1 MGCAAPLTAATGK
14 DAGYVKNHYL
24 RVMKL
29 KLELKRLFLFA
40 IISLGTFVLTRSLL
54 VAVGALVL
62 LFVVDYFLGIWEN
75 NRINKSEDEDGKSE

>member
-1 MGCAAPLTAATGK
+1 MSFFGL
-14 DAGYVKNHYL
+14 YYFKNHYL

-29 KLELKRLFLFA
+29 KLELKRLLLFA

-62 LFVVDYFLGIWEN
+62 LFVVDYLLGIWEN

>member
-1 MGCAAPLTAATGK
+1 MSFFWLY
-14 DAGYVKNHYL
+14 YVKNHYL

-29 KLELKRLFLFA
+29 KLELKRWFLFA

>member
-1 MGCAAPLTAATGK
+1 
-14 DAGYVKNHYL
+14 
-24 RVMKL
+24 MKL

>member
-1 MGCAAPLTAATGK
+1 MSFFGL
-14 DAGYVKNHYL
+14 YYFKNHYL

-29 KLELKRLFLFA
+29 KLELKRLLLFA

-62 LFVVDYFLGIWEN
+62 LFVVDYFLAIWEN

>member
-1 MGCAAPLTAATGK
+1 MSFFGLY
-14 DAGYVKNHYL
+14 YVKNHYL

-29 KLELKRLFLFA
+29 KLELKRLLLFA

-75 NRINKSEDEDGKSE
+75 NRINKSEDENGKSE

>member
-1 MGCAAPLTAATGK
+1 M
-14 DAGYVKNHYL
+14 
-24 RVMKL
+24 
-29 KLELKRLFLFA
+29 FLFA